1 MHLAVPNLSEQ
12 DCVVLDS
19 TAVSCSQLD
28 ETEMA
33 EVLRIAL
40 LCTALDWTRLDY
52 PRLKCTYVEG
62 NDWNWTG
69 TNRFEREGTG
79 LDWTGR
85 DGTRLHLMDWTGLN
99 WTGVHVSGVDSTGLD

>member
-19 TAVSCSQLD
+19 TAVSCYQLD

-40 LCTALDWTRLDY
+40 LCTALDWTRLD
-52 PRLKCTYVEG
+52 CC
-62 NDWNWTG
+62 
-69 TNRFEREGTG
+69 
-79 LDWTGR
+79 
-85 DGTRLHLMDWTGLN
+85 
-99 WTGVHVSGVDSTGLD
+99 

>member
-1 MHLAVPNLSEQ
+1 MYGLKCGLFRIALHLTGRAAMHLAVPNLTEQ

-62 NDWNWTG
+62 ND
-69 TNRFEREGTG
+69 
-79 LDWTGR
+79 
-85 DGTRLHLMDWTGLN
+85 
-99 WTGVHVSGVDSTGLD
+99 